1 MELSDRRDA
10 TPSTPYTRSRDAEDG
25 MGLHSTF
32 RPQERSSWG
41 LRGLLGVLAAG
52 ALAVWVASFV
62 LLAQKPPATYS
73 VEKSPNDD
81 QQYRVVF
88 LPNDLEVLLVSDPT
102 TKVSSAAMDV
112 KVGPSVAQRLHP
124 WCVCLSYVCPFR
136 L

>member
-52 ALAVWVASFV
+52 ALAVVT
-62 LLAQKPPATYS
+62 ATFHG
-73 VEKSPNDD
+73 DGA
-81 QQYRVVF
+81 
-88 LPNDLEVLLVSDPT
+88 
-102 TKVSSAAMDV
+102 SSA
-112 KVGPSVAQRLHP
+112 PRSIPFFCHP
-124 WCVCLSYVCPFR
+124 LIR
-136 L
+136 